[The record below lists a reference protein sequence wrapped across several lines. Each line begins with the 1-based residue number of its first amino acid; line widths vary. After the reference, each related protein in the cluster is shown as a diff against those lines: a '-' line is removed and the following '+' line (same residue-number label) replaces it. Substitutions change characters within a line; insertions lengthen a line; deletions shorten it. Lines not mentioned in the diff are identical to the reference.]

1 MPKISLCAISYNE
14 AEHLEKWY
22 EMHKDFADEI
32 ILVDTGSYDGTQE
45 IAKKLGIKFYE
56 MKWGHSFAEAK
67 NFAIRC
73 CKHEWIINQNPDLWI
88 NPMNYDIIKS
98 YMKKG
103 VKGIS
108 MPTLADK
115 EFGNLDLPLGI
126 TKEIKEKDLMRLTNC
141 CIFRND
147 PNIHYRQRVHENINE
162 SIIENYG
169 KEAIIFIPEYRYHHT
184 PKRVYKNKAKVR
196 YYNFLE
202 DYGAMERKYWEHAQI
217 LRKTAYDYELSKQIP
232 RTPRK

>member
-14 AEHLEKWY
+14 AEHLDKWY

-45 IAKKLGIKFYE
+45 IAKKLPIKFYQ

-88 NPMNYDIIKS
+88 HPLNYKKLKS
-98 YMKKG
+98 YMKGG
-103 VKGIS
+103 VKGIA
-108 MPTLADK
+108 MPTFAFEEHGDL
-115 EFGNLDLPLGI
+115 NLPL
-126 TKEIKEKDLMRLTNC
+126 KHQYPLKKSELMKITNC

-147 PNIHYRQRVHENINE
+147 PYIHYRNRVHENVNE
-162 SIIENYG
+162 SIIERYG
-169 KEAIIFIPEYRYHHT
+169 EKAIKFIKEYRYHHSPEKIYT
-184 PKRVYKNKAKVR
+184 NKEKVR
-196 YYNFLE
+196 YYWALE
-202 DYGAMERKYWEHAQI
+202 DYGAIERKFWEHAQI
-217 LRKTAYDYELSKQIP
+217 LRKNAYDFEL
-232 RTPRK
+232 